1 MGKKHVRLAALAVVA
16 VAVAGIAA
24 RIWWINTNLPSIPV
38 EYYQMGEWVSLD
50 GAFQDGDREQTQGYS
65 LMVESADVVTYDEYL
80 ERHGVTPTGTHGDA
94 RCVVDVTLRIKNGG
108 SDQGG
113 INIFQM
119 VLTPARGDEY
129 LICDIMSDDALWL
142 KTEPNADSSVS
153 IRPGT
158 EYVTHIPYIFNGG
171 EEVYGRNITDHD
183 FTFLTSRMPARKM
196 IRVSV
201 LAD

>member
-1 MGKKHVRLAALAVVA
+1 MGKKRVRFAVLAVVA
-16 VAVAGIAA
+16 AAVVGIAA
-24 RIWWINTNLPSIPV
+24 RIWWVNANLPSIPV
-38 EYYQMGEWVSLD
+38 EYYQMGEWVALD
-50 GAFQDGDREQTQGYS
+50 GAFQDGSDREQTQGYS

-80 ERHGVTPTGTHGDA
+80 ERHGVTPTGAHGAA
-94 RCVVDVTLRIKNGG
+94 RCVVDVTLRIKNDG

-158 EYVTHIPYIFNGG
+158 EYVTHIPYVFNGG
-171 EEVYGRNITDHD
+171 DEVYARNITDRG
-183 FTFLTSRMPARKM
+183 FAFLASRMPTRKM
-196 IRVSV
+196 IRVK
-201 LAD
+201 AQ